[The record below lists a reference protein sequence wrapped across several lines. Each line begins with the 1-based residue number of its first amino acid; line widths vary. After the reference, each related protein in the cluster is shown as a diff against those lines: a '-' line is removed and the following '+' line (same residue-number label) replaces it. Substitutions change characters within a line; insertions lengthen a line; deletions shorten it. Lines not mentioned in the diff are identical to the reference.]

1 MSPVSENHLMFA
13 KLKDYATII
22 VGTLLFV
29 FAMQWF
35 IEPAGLYAGGLTG
48 VLQLLVPVF
57 SYLSGVELNLGILL
71 FIFNVPILW
80 LGWVAIGR
88 RFTILS
94 IAVVVLSSVFL
105 SIVPERPFAEDILLN
120 TVFGGV
126 MVGAGGGMI
135 LKVGASS
142 GGLDIISQ
150 YISLKFD
157 GSVGKYSF
165 MINAVIILV
174 AGLIYG
180 WEIAL
185 YTLINMYITAIVYD
199 RIHTVH
205 QNLTVYIV
213 TDQEDAMIEAVWN
226 HLYRGITLLDARGAY
241 TKESKSVLM
250 IVLSSYELYDVL
262 QVVKAVDGRAFTNVV
277 KSVAVQGN
285 FVKKKIG

>member
-1 MSPVSENHLMFA
+1 MAAMTNGKQLFT
-13 KLKDYATII
+13 KIKNYAII
-22 VGTLLFV
+22 VVGTLLFV
-29 FAMQWF
+29 VAMQWF

-48 VLQLLVPVF
+48 ILQLLVPVIQR
-57 SYLSGVELNLGILL
+57 LTGLDLNLGTLLLL
-71 FIFNVPILW
+71 FNIPILW
-80 LGWVAIGR
+80 LAWRSIGR
-88 RFTILS
+88 RFAVLSVAVVILS
-94 IAVVVLSSVFL
+94 SLLLNLLPVQPLSH
-105 SIVPERPFAEDILLN
+105 DMLLN

-126 MVGAGGGMI
+126 LVGLGGGMI

-165 MINAVIILV
+165 IINAVIILV
-174 AGLIYG
+174 AGMIYG
-180 WEIAL
+180 WEVAL
-185 YTLINMYITAIVYD
+185 FTLINMYITAVVYD

-213 TDQEDAMIEAVWN
+213 TDKEDAVMEAIWN
-226 HLYRGITLLDARGAY
+226 QLYRGITLLDARGAY

-262 QVVKAVDGRAFTNVV
+262 QIVKSADPKSFTNVV
-277 KSVAVQGN
+277 RSVAVQGN